1 MKRRTVILIALILL
15 LPLVA
20 LTWAMVQ
27 IAKNEEILV
36 RQRFSEVLEG
46 RLQDVNSTIASFLET
61 VEPDLDRITSID
73 DFDVESLR
81 RINRTEPR
89 LFQLFVLDES
99 SELIYPNPTSTD
111 SPLTRTER
119 KFLTQAGR
127 MFSGHDFEGVVLSS
141 EKNSEGVLEEGKSNR
156 ISPRSDDSS
165 SFPQSS
171 KFKSPAPTS
180 SKWFGWYWERGLNL
194 IYWQRHPSGK
204 IVGCALE
211 RSRWI
216 ADLIAQLPDT
226 DTQTQKLDGTRHS
239 QKFDSRIRL
248 VNASGNSVYQW
259 GHLQP
264 TDSAEPFCEIP
275 VVDPLASWRLQ
286 CFVPDDQLTAS
297 GNGSWLGL
305 AAMLATIALVL
316 GLCGYFL
323 VREYARD
330 MRSAEQQVS
339 FVNQVSHELKTPLTN
354 IRMYAELL
362 ERDFDHLEID
372 VETVSRKRLD
382 VILSESQRLSRLIGN
397 VLTFARHRRDTLTL
411 RPTQAVPAQVIEQI
425 VDRFR
430 PSLEEKG
437 ITIDVTSTGQE
448 AMSLDTDILEQIVG
462 NLISNVE
469 KYAASG
475 RQLGIDSCAAD
486 GELTINVRDAGPGIK
501 ASNRELV
508 FEPFRREC
516 NDVSSATGT
525 GIGLSIAQELTRLHG
540 GDLVL
545 KESQQGCW
553 FQATLKSRES

>member
-156 ISPRSDDSS
+156 ISPRSGNSS

-339 FVNQVSHELKTPLTN
+339 FVNQVSTIGCDF
-354 IRMYAELL
+354 IRESTTKS
-362 ERDFDHLEID
+362 ID
-372 VETVSRKRLD
+372 W
-382 VILSESQRLSRLIGN
+382 QRP
-397 VLTFARHRRDTLTL
+397 DL
-411 RPTQAVPAQVIEQI
+411 RA
-425 VDRFR
+425 
-430 PSLEEKG
+430 
-437 ITIDVTSTGQE
+437 TSTRHVDPP
-448 AMSLDTDILEQIVG
+448 A
-462 NLISNVE
+462 NP
-469 KYAASG
+469 
-475 RQLGIDSCAAD
+475 SCTCTSDRA
-486 GELTINVRDAGPGIK
+486 
-501 ASNRELV
+501 NR
-508 FEPFRREC
+508 RS
-516 NDVSSATGT
+516 VSSLA
-525 GIGLSIAQELTRLHG
+525 G
-540 GDLVL
+540 GKRNHD
-545 KESQQGCW
+545 
-553 FQATLKSRES
+553 